1 MRKDFADA
9 VPVPIQPE
17 KFLMRSE
24 VNVTTIETRERAKRE
39 IAEEVL
45 RSFGELRFVARGL
58 SMLPAIF
65 PGDVLT
71 VRRESIGDA
80 CKGDVV
86 LAAREGRLFAHRVVA
101 CVHRHGSS
109 TLITRGDA
117 LETTDL
123 PVTENE
129 WLGRVSGVTRR
140 GERVEF
146 GIDDGIRKR
155 MLCGAVRRWD
165 SAAKWLLRFRLLS
178 GLVAEGL
185 RKTFSSVAI
194 CFEERA
200 Q

>member
-24 VNVTTIETRERAKRE
+24 MNVTTIETRERAKCE

-65 PGDVLT
+65 PEDVLT
-71 VRRESIGDA
+71 VRRESIEDA
-80 CKGDVV
+80 CEGDVV
-86 LAAREGRLFAHRVVA
+86 LAGREGRLFAHRVVA
-101 CVHRHGSS
+101 CVQRHGSG

-129 WLGRVSGVTRR
+129 WLGRVTEVTRR
-140 GERVEF
+140 GKRVEF
-146 GIDDGIRKR
+146 GIDNGIAKR
-155 MLCGAVRRWD
+155 MLRGAVRRWD
-165 SAAKWLLRFRLLS
+165 SAGKWLLRFRLLS
-178 GLVAEGL
+178 ELVAEGL
-185 RKTFSSVAI
+185 RRTFSSVAT

-200 Q
+200 